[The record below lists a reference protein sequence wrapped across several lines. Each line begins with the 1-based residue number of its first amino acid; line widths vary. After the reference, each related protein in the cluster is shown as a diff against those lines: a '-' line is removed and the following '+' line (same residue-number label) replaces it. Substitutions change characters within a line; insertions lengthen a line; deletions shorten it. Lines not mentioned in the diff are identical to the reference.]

1 MDDINVKKS
10 NFYPDSFG
18 ENQISLQP
26 NQLNDQR
33 KSSEF
38 YEEIYDIYNN
48 YERPISQPDGKYV
61 ELYKP
66 NDDLKKN
73 VKPQWTRKKVAIL
86 ITIIAL
92 ILIALTIAV
101 VIFVLATASNR
112 DSILFF
118 LNLVLV
124 L

>member
-38 YEEIYDIYNN
+38 YEEIHDFMVDNYDN
-48 YERPISQPDGKYV
+48 YERPISQPNEKYV

-73 VKPQWTRKKVAIL
+73 VKPKWTRKKVPIL
-86 ITIIAL
+86 ITIIVL
-92 ILIALTIAV
+92 ILIALTVAV
-101 VIFVLATASNR
+101 VLIVLATASNTYF
-112 DSILFF
+112 ILNVF
-118 LNLVLV
+118 
-124 L
+124 